1 MRLSQLRELLRGAKM
16 VTVQRLVFQ
25 QPAAKGLR
33 FLKGIGARYDAEAGG
48 YVLVVREPG
57 TQVGEATRYKLAHPG
72 RFTWVQVR
80 RGDDELLQIDGWG

>member
-1 MRLSQLRELLRGAKM
+1 MRLSQLRELLRDAK
-16 VTVQRLVFQ
+16 TVPVKRLVFQ

-33 FLKGIGARYDAEAGG
+33 FLKGIGSRYNGEEGG

-57 TQVGEATRYKLAHPG
+57 TQVGDATRYKLAHPK

-80 RGDDELLQIDGWG
+80 RGDDGLLQIDGWG